1 MWRQVLKWEMLL
13 NGLQLRFYISL
24 TKRQHQWAQNDLC
37 GNLIEFLQ
45 IDGYMHQLQ
54 SKFLHIPIQSR
65 LRVQQQIEQIW
76 LCSILAQK
84 EYTANRSNIK
94 LVNHKRKA
102 QKKFKL
108 PVSKVKIWETKKGRK
123 SFLNF
128 YALDTLFSLCKFEK
142 RWGIIRF
149 LPQWGHHAGKWYA
162 AHRHHYM
169 VLP

>member
-1 MWRQVLKWEMLL
+1 MWRQVLKWEMQL

-65 LRVQQQIEQIW
+65 LTVQQQIEQIW

-84 EYTANRSNIK
+84 EYTAIRSNIK

-108 PVSKVKIWETKKGRK
+108 PVSKVKIWETKKK
-123 SFLNF
+123 AEKVFLIFMHLIHSFLFVN
-128 YALDTLFSLCKFEK
+128 LKKGEGL
-142 RWGIIRF
+142 
-149 LPQWGHHAGKWYA
+149 
-162 AHRHHYM
+162 
-169 VLP
+169 